1 MWRRWTL
8 AFLLIIVEARWWVYG
23 TPSYYF
29 LSYNIRTF
37 SLKIKKKLIQTV
49 GLSEWQNISFP
60 GMSFAS
66 AMGKRRG
73 TWCHQQEWKIWSGE
87 KGEWVLGVPTVSCR
101 RKNWAR
107 GSRSQ
112 LPGHVAE
119 RSSDYVE
126 GEVIASWK
134 SGHQPLRNHTRTGEG
149 TLGHQRIAP
158 CAVAIDYLKDWKS
171 VPLEFIRWKPNP
183 TMWWC

>member
-1 MWRRWTL
+1 
-8 AFLLIIVEARWWVYG
+8 
-23 TPSYYF
+23 
-29 LSYNIRTF
+29 
-37 SLKIKKKLIQTV
+37 
-49 GLSEWQNISFP
+49 
-60 GMSFAS
+60 MSFAS

-107 GSRSQ
+107 RGSRSQ

-134 SGHQPLRNHTRTGEG
+134 SGHQPWETTLGLERE

-171 VPLEFIRWKPNP
+171 VPSFIVGNLTPQCSDVRGGASGRWGGHEDGDLMHWISALIKKEMPGGFPSGPAVEMPPFHFRVVNLIP
-183 TMWWC
+183 DPRNSACC